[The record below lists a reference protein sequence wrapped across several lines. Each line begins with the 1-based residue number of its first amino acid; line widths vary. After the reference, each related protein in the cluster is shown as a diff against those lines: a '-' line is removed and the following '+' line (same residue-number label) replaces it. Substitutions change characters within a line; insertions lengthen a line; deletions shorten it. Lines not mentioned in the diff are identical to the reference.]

1 MKGRWFES
9 SREQINKLFH
19 GRHGKRKLREIVES
33 DFDWNYL
40 LNERKQLVIEHSG
53 RQPGVVSLTVRR
65 L

>member
-1 MKGRWFES
+1 
-9 SREQINKLFH
+9 
-19 GRHGKRKLREIVES
+19 LREIVES